1 MRKLLLG
8 IILLL
13 FTIGCSNKNKTE
25 NQIEN
30 PIIEKTAIELEDES
44 INSGIVRDTTL
55 LDFVFGMTKNEVAN
69 HCKKLKAENVI
80 DNYNDQDFYYAIETK
95 NFKKVALKIVF
106 YYDYEDKLFRITEQP
121 VMLNFIEKKEKS
133 NPNVNIVEEVLNY
146 YKNDFGTKPLTNGT
160 QSNAKYYWLKGDK
173 RFDYLEED
181 NTCVL
186 ATTKISVERK
196 MMSYYEELERKKF
209 EEEYLAKEKAENRQR
224 LEEETIIEKL
234 KAKAKRDWPEDY
246 TTQEFWVNQQI
257 EAYHYMLTIPNND
270 KIKKKAQRDW
280 PLDFTTQQF
289 WYNEQIDAKER
300 LK

>member
-1 MRKLLLG
+1 MMKLLLG
-8 IILLL
+8 ILLL

-25 NQIEN
+25 NQIEY

-44 INSGIVRDTTL
+44 MNSGIARDTTL

-80 DNYNDQDFYYAIETK
+80 DNYMGQDFYYAIETK

-121 VMLNFIEKKEKS
+121 VMLDFIEKKEKS
-133 NPNVNIVEEVLNY
+133 NPNANVIEEVFNY
-146 YKNDFGTKPLTNGT
+146 YKNDFGAKPLTNGT

-186 ATTKISVERK
+186 ATTKISLERK
-196 MMSYYEELERKKF
+196 MMSYSEELERKKL
-209 EEEYLAKEKAENRQR
+209 EEEYLAKEKAENQQQ

-257 EAYHYMLTIPNND
+257 ESYHYMLTISNSD

-289 WYNEQIDAKER
+289 WYNQQIEARQRLEQ
-300 LK
+300 